1 MITCHIVVDGR
12 TLHTVTLPE
21 IPAPNS
27 VVAVSPDPKTK
38 RYLITLIEYVNGYAE
53 PNLHA
58 KEFVNQ
64 DHAVNNVDGYRNIR

>member
-12 TLHTVTLPE
+12 TLHTVTLPK
-21 IPAPNS
+21 IPDSGSIVTVN
-27 VVAVSPDPKTK
+27 PDPKTK
-38 RYLITLIEYVNGYAE
+38 RYLITLVEYVNGYAE

-64 DHAVNNVDGYRNIR
+64 DHAVNNTDGYRNTR

>member
-1 MITCHIVVDGR
+1 M
-12 TLHTVTLPE
+12 
-21 IPAPNS
+21 
-27 VVAVSPDPKTK
+27 AVNPDPKTN

-64 DHAVNNVDGYRNIR
+64 DHAANHIDGYRNAR

>member
-1 MITCHIVVDGR
+1 MITCHLVVDGR

-21 IPAPNS
+21 IPSPGS
-27 VVAVSPDPKTK
+27 IVAMAPDPKTK

-64 DHAVNNVDGYRNIR
+64 DHAVNNIDGYRNVR